1 MRVRQEGK
9 LVLETLTGNL
19 DVYLKGS
26 MLLAFAAAYLGGV
39 LVSFTPCMYPLIPI
53 TVSYIGAQGKV
64 SKATGFFLSLLYV
77 LGTSVTYTVLGSV
90 AGITGSL
97 FGGLQTNP
105 WVNLI
110 VANVFILMGLA
121 MLDVFF
127 LPLPDILRSE
137 LFSPKR
143 KGFAGALLL
152 GVASG
157 LIMSP
162 CSAPV
167 LAVLLSYVATKQN
180 IFFGMVL
187 LFIFAFGMGT
197 LLIILGTFTGLL
209 TSIPRSGPWM
219 VRIQKLF
226 GFIFIAMG
234 EYFLITA
241 GKFMT

>member
-1 MRVRQEGK
+1 
-9 LVLETLTGNL
+9 
-19 DVYLKGS
+19 
-26 MLLAFAAAYLGGV
+26 
-39 LVSFTPCMYPLIPI
+39 MYPLIPI

-127 LPLPDILRSE
+127 LPLRIILRSD

-187 LFIFAFGMGT
+187 LFIFCLRHGHPAHHTRHLHGAADEH
-197 LLIILGTFTGLL
+197 
-209 TSIPRSGPWM
+209 PRSGPWM

-234 EYFLITA
+234 EYFSHNRREVHDLKEIPFHEKNRLALPWPPPLSSSSSCSRVSTMPRA
-241 GKFMT
+241 ATSIY